1 MNAHGSKLNVGIIG
15 SGSAA
20 KLFASAVKSA
30 QGFDLWSFFSRDL
43 RLSTQLSSDFGGRAK
58 VSAHDSLDAM
68 LADPDLHVVI
78 VASPDSL
85 HHPHVL
91 AAARAK
97 KHVMVEKPMATELAH
112 ADEMIAVCH
121 ENQVCLSVGYR
132 ARWHGGHQ
140 WVAQRLHE
148 GAFGKLRHVHSSWS
162 YRDIDRSNWRYSG
175 KFGPW
180 AALSKLGTHLVDF
193 NLWMGDGEGDVDQLR
208 SVIVRSGPNDE
219 SAVVSWKFTSKA
231 TADLYTS
238 VAFGDGESRVEI
250 HCDNA
255 LITMENTFSFAAGG
269 KILINGEPLAFP
281 VVLEFEE
288 ELQDLGRAI
297 RSRQAPSVG
306 GVIGRRNVD
315 VLLQAIKENA

>member
-1 MNAHGSKLNVGIIG
+1 MNAQGPVLNVGIIG

-20 KLFASAVKSA
+20 KLFASAIKA
-30 QGFDLWSFFSRDL
+30 ARGFDLWSFFSRDL
-43 RLSTQLSSDFGGRAK
+43 KRSRQLASDFGARAT
-58 VSAHDSLDAM
+58 VSAHDSLESM

-85 HHPHVL
+85 HHSQVL

-97 KHVMVEKPMATELAH
+97 KHVMVEKPMATTLAH
-112 ADEMIAVCH
+112 ADEMIAACR

-148 GAFGKLRHVHSSWS
+148 GVFGSLRHVHASWS

-193 NLWMGDGEGDVDQLR
+193 NLWMGDKEGDIDELR
-208 SVIVRSGPNDE
+208 SLIVRSGANDE
-219 SAVVSWKFTSKA
+219 SAMVSWKFKSGA

-238 VAFGDGESRVEI
+238 VAFGDGESRVEL
-250 HCDNA
+250 HCDHA

-281 VVLEFEE
+281 VVLEFDEE
-288 ELQDLGRAI
+288 MQDLGRAI
-297 RSRQAPSVG
+297 HSRQQPAVG
-306 GVIGRRNVD
+306 GPIGRRNVD
-315 VLLQAIKENA
+315 VLLQALREPA